1 MNAATVEG
9 ELMTKTE
16 YIEFHRLM
24 CDKMIEITKK
34 KNSDYCAGE
43 DPFGNFRQIGGMVNI
58 PSVVEVGFL
67 TRMSDKMSRIGS
79 FITNGTLEV
88 KDESAFDT
96 LLDLANYSILFA
108 GYLES
113 MKSEKTVDQM
123 VNKANE
129 NMGWVGTQ
137 NSVRGQT

>member
-1 MNAATVEG
+1 MDN
-9 ELMTKTE
+9 KE
-16 YIEFHRLM
+16 YLQFHKHM
-24 CDKMIEITKK
+24 CQKMIEITER
-34 KNSDYCAGE
+34 KNKDYTGGSGDA
-43 DPFGNFRQIGGMVNI
+43 FSNFRQIGGMVNI

-88 KDESAFDT
+88 KDESVVDT

-129 NMGWVGTQ
+129 NMGWVGAQ